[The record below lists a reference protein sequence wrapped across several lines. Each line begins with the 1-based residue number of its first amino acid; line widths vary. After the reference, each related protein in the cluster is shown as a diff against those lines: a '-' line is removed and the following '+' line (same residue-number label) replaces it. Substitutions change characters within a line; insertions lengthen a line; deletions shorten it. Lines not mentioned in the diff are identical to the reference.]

1 MSVALP
7 LALPLALPMFRLSRA
22 RAHRT
27 PLGLGLPALLVL
39 CVLALCLLAPSMAF
53 ASEGTGGSL
62 PYEGWLT
69 NLRNSVTGPV
79 AFTLSLIG
87 IVVAGGIL
95 IFGGE
100 LNAFFRTL
108 IFIVL
113 VMALLVGAQNMMSTF
128 FGRGALIAA
137 APGVPIPHAGLAE
150 RVGVRVGVRG
160 EHVGAVRLSA
170 VNVSAVSVNAQGA

>member
-1 MSVALP
+1 MQALFP
-7 LALPLALPMFRLSRA
+7 SFRLDQRTMFYVGLAL
-22 RAHRT
+22 
-27 PLGLGLPALLVL
+27 
-39 CVLALCLLAPSMAF
+39 VLAFLLLAPQHAF

-62 PYEGWLT
+62 PYESWLT

-79 AFTLSLIG
+79 AFALSIIG

-100 LNAFFRTL
+100 LNGFFRTL

-128 FGRGALIAA
+128 FGRGAEIAA
-137 APGVPIPHAGLAE
+137 LTDGALHQVKVAALDVAGFSGDAVMRWAE
-150 RVGVRVGVRG
+150 RGYVAG
-160 EHVGAVRLSA
+160 
-170 VNVSAVSVNAQGA
+170 

>member
-1 MSVALP
+1 MLYFGLFAALF
-7 LALPLALPMFRLSRA
+7 LVMAVQ
-22 RAHRT
+22 
-27 PLGLGLPALLVL
+27 PA
-39 CVLALCLLAPSMAF
+39 M

-62 PYEGWLT
+62 PYESWLT

-79 AFTLSLIG
+79 AFALSIIG

-100 LNAFFRTL
+100 LNGFFRTL

-128 FGRGALIAA
+128 FGRGAEIAA
-137 APGVPIPHAGLAE
+137 LTD
-150 RVGVRVGVRG
+150 
-160 EHVGAVRLSA
+160 GAVNQVSGAAMRLVNGIQA
-170 VNVSAVSVNAQGA
+170 V